1 MFIIKHKYIFIG
13 ISALLVAVSLAS
25 MYVFGVR
32 YGIDFTGGS
41 LLEAEYSTEKP
52 TLAVAGLPEGVTIT
66 PVTENADGTVT
77 PAPAPTLP
85 KISEI
90 KEVLVKDG
98 ITDAIVQSTGKT
110 GYIIRTKSLS
120 DAEHT
125 KLLTA
130 LSFNDTRKVTEK
142 RFTSIGPVM
151 GEELRSKA
159 FIAVGGVILAIMLFI
174 AFAFRKVSVPVS
186 SSKYGFMVVVSL
198 VHDVIIPT
206 GALAILGHFN
216 PSFEADILF
225 VTALLIILGFSV
237 HDTIVVFDRIRE
249 NLKNKIS
256 QDFEKVVG
264 ASLQQTFVRSI
275 NTSLTLILVLVM
287 LLVFGPASTYNFAL
301 ILLIGVTMGTYSS
314 IFLASPLLVVVEQ
327 YKRRHTA
334 AAPVQN
340 NYRPKKKN

>member
-1 MFIIKHKYIFIG
+1 
-13 ISALLVAVSLAS
+13 
-25 MYVFGVR
+25 
-32 YGIDFTGGS
+32 
-41 LLEAEYSTEKP
+41 
-52 TLAVAGLPEGVTIT
+52 
-66 PVTENADGTVT
+66 
-77 PAPAPTLP
+77 
-85 KISEI
+85 
-90 KEVLVKDG
+90 LVKDG
-98 ITDAIVQSTGKT
+98 INDAIVQSTGKS

-125 KLLTA
+125 KLLEVLT
-130 LSFNDTRKVTEK
+130 FGGTQQVTEK

-159 FIAVGGVILAIMLFI
+159 FVAVGGVILAIMLFI

-186 SSKYGFMVVVSL
+186 SSKYGLMVVVSL
-198 VHDVIIPT
+198 MHDVIIPT

-256 QDFEKVVG
+256 MDFEKVVG

-275 NTSLTLILVLVM
+275 NTSLTLILVLIM
-287 LLVFGPASTYNFAL
+287 LLTFGPASTYNFAL

-314 IFLASPLLVVVEQ
+314 IFLASPLLVVVEE
-327 YKRRHTA
+327 YKRKHI
-334 AAPVQN
+334 PVVETPTYQ
-340 NYRPKKKN
+340 KKKK

>member
-1 MFIIKHKYIFIG
+1 
-13 ISALLVAVSLAS
+13 

-41 LLEAEYSTEKP
+41 LLEAEYGTTRP
-52 TLAVAGLPEGVTIT
+52 VPVITGLPEGVTIT
-66 PVTENADGTVT
+66 PTVENADGTV
-77 PAPAPTLP
+77 ASASAPTPP
-85 KISEI
+85 KISEL

-98 ITDAIVQSTGKT
+98 ITDAIVQSTGKS
-110 GYIIRTKSLS
+110 GYLIRTKSLS
-120 DAEHT
+120 DPEHT
-125 KLLTA
+125 KLLA
-130 LSFNDTRKVTEK
+130 SLSFDGTRQVIEK

-151 GEELRSKA
+151 GTELRSKA
-159 FIAVGGVILAIMLFI
+159 FVAVGGVILAIMLFI
-174 AFAFRKVSVPVS
+174 AFAFRKVSAPVS
-186 SSKYGFMVVVSL
+186 SSKYGFMVVIAL
-198 VHDVIIPT
+198 LHDVIIPT

-249 NLKNKIS
+249 NLKNKVS

-264 ASLQQTFVRSI
+264 MSLQQTFVRSI
-275 NTSLTLILVLVM
+275 NTSLTLILVLVT

-301 ILLIGVTMGTYSS
+301 ILLVGVTMGTYSS

-327 YKRRHTA
+327 YQKKTIT
-334 AAPVQN
+334 APVQN
-340 NYRPKKKN
+340 NYRPKKK

>member
-1 MFIIKHKYIFIG
+1 
-13 ISALLVAVSLAS
+13 
-25 MYVFGVR
+25 MYVYGVR

-41 LLEAEYSTEKP
+41 LLEAEYRIEKQN
-52 TLAVAGLPEGVTIT
+52 LAIAGLPDGVTIT
-66 PVTENADGTVT
+66 PVTENAEGTVKPVPVT
-77 PAPAPTLP
+77 DIP
-85 KISEI
+85 KMSEI
-90 KEVLVKDG
+90 KEILVKDG
-98 ITDAIVQSTGKT
+98 ITDAIVQSTGKS

-120 DAEHT
+120 DSEHT
-125 KLLTA
+125 KLLEV
-130 LSFNDTRKVTEK
+130 LSFGGTRQVTEK

-159 FIAVGGVILAIMLFI
+159 FVAVGGVIFAIMLFV
-174 AFAFRKVSVPVS
+174 AFAFRKVSAPVS
-186 SSKYGFMVVVSL
+186 SSRYGFMVVISL
-198 VHDVIIPT
+198 IHDVIIPT
-206 GALAILGHFN
+206 GALALLGHFN

-264 ASLQQTFVRSI
+264 MSLQQTFVRSI

-327 YKRRHTA
+327 YERRHTPVVA
-334 AAPVQN
+334 VQN
-340 NYRPKKKN
+340 NYRPKKK

>member
-13 ISALLVAVSLAS
+13 ISAVLVILSFAS

-41 LLEAEYSTEKP
+41 LLEAEYSLKAPSATAPIIVEEGLEIAP
-52 TLAVAGLPEGVTIT
+52 VSETAVIPVVATI
-66 PVTENADGTVT
+66 
-77 PAPAPTLP
+77 LP
-85 KISEI
+85 KMPEV
-90 KEVLVKDG
+90 KEALVKDG
-98 ITDAIVQSTGKT
+98 INDAIVQSTGKS

-120 DAEHT
+120 DVEHT
-125 KLLTA
+125 KLLEA
-130 LSFNDTRKVTEK
+130 LSFGGTQQVVEK

-151 GEELRSKA
+151 GSELRSKA

-186 SSKYGFMVVVSL
+186 SSKYGIMVVISL
-198 VHDVIIPT
+198 THDVIIPT
-206 GALAILGHFN
+206 GALAILGYFN

-256 QDFEKVVG
+256 LDFEKVVG

-287 LLVFGPASTYNFAL
+287 LLVFGPSSTYNFAL

-314 IFLASPLLVVVEQ
+314 IFLASPLLVVVEE
-327 YKRRHTA
+327 YKRKHI
-334 AAPVQN
+334 PVVADHQN
-340 NYRPKKKN
+340 YQKKKK

>member
-13 ISALLVAVSLAS
+13 ISAVLVILSFAS

-41 LLEAEYSTEKP
+41 LLEAEYSLKAPSATAPIIVE
-52 TLAVAGLPEGVTIT
+52 EGVEIAPVSETAVT
-66 PVTENADGTVT
+66 PVVAT
-77 PAPAPTLP
+77 TLP
-85 KISEI
+85 KMSEV
-90 KEVLVKDG
+90 KEVLAKDG
-98 ITDAIVQSTGKT
+98 INDAIVQSTGKS

-120 DAEHT
+120 DVEHT
-125 KLLTA
+125 KLLEA
-130 LSFNDTRKVTEK
+130 LSFGGTQQVVEK

-151 GEELRSKA
+151 GSELRSKA
-159 FIAVGGVILAIMLFI
+159 FVAVGGVILAIMLFI

-186 SSKYGFMVVVSL
+186 SSKYGIMVVISL
-198 VHDVIIPT
+198 MHDVIIPT

-256 QDFEKVVG
+256 LDFEKVVG

-287 LLVFGPASTYNFAL
+287 LLIFGPASTYNFAL
-301 ILLIGVTMGTYSS
+301 ILLVGVTMGTYSS
-314 IFLASPLLVVVEQ
+314 IFLASPLLVVVEE
-327 YKRRHTA
+327 YKRKHI
-334 AAPVQN
+334 PVIANQN
-340 NYRPKKKN
+340 YQKKKK

>member
-13 ISALLVAVSLAS
+13 ISAALVIFSFAS
-25 MYVFGVR
+25 MYIFGIR
-32 YGIDFTGGS
+32 YGIDFEGGS
-41 LLEAEYSTEKP
+41 LLEAEYGEVP
-52 TLAVAGLPEGVTIT
+52 TAPVLALS
-66 PVTENADGTVT
+66 PVTENGVVSTTSASVT
-77 PAPAPTLP
+77 PTTETPSLP
-85 KISEI
+85 KISDI
-90 KEVLVKDG
+90 KGVLAKDG
-98 ITDAIVQSTGKT
+98 INDAIVQSTGKS
-110 GYIIRTKSLS
+110 GFIIRTKSLS

-125 KLLTA
+125 KLLELLT
-130 LSFNDTRKVTEK
+130 FGGTQRVTEK

-159 FIAVGGVILAIMLFI
+159 FVAVGGVILAIMLFI

-186 SSKYGFMVVVSL
+186 SSRYGMMVVVSL
-198 VHDVIIPT
+198 MHDVIIPT

-225 VTALLIILGFSV
+225 VTALLIVLGFSV

-249 NLKNKIS
+249 NLKNKLS
-256 QDFEKVVG
+256 LDFEKVVG
-264 ASLQQTFVRSI
+264 ASLEQTFVRSI

-314 IFLASPLLVVVEQ
+314 IFLASPLLVVVEEYQ
-327 YKRRHTA
+327 RKK
-334 AAPVQN
+334 APVLPVTPVYQ
-340 NYRPKKKN
+340 KKKKK

>member
-1 MFIIKHKYIFIG
+1 MFIVKHKYIFIA
-13 ISALLVAVSLAS
+13 ISAILVAASLAS
-25 MYVFGVR
+25 IYVFGVR

-41 LLEAEYSTEKP
+41 LLEAEYSTARP
-52 TLAVAGLPEGVTIT
+52 VPSIAGLPEGVIVT
-66 PVTENADGTVT
+66 PVTENADGSVT
-77 PAPAPTLP
+77 SLPAPTIP

-90 KEVLVKDG
+90 KEVLSKDG
-98 ITDAIVQSTGKT
+98 LTDAIVQSTGET

-125 KLLTA
+125 KLLQT
-130 LSFNDTRKVTEK
+130 LSFGGDRQVSEK

-151 GEELRSKA
+151 GTELRSKA
-159 FIAVGGVILAIMLFI
+159 FVAVGGVILAIMLFI

-186 SSKYGFMVVVSL
+186 SSKYGLMVVIAL
-198 VHDVIIPT
+198 LHDVIIPT
-206 GALAILGHFN
+206 GALAVLGHFN

-249 NLKNKIS
+249 NLKNKVS

-264 ASLQQTFVRSI
+264 VSLQQTFMRSV
-275 NTSLTLILVLVM
+275 NTSLTLILVLVT

-301 ILLIGVTMGTYSS
+301 ILLVGVTMGTYSS
-314 IFLASPLLVVVEQ
+314 IFLASPLLAVVEQ
-327 YKRRHTA
+327 YQRKHAPVA
-334 AAPVQN
+334 AVQN
-340 NYRPKKKN
+340 NYRPKKK

>member
-13 ISALLVAVSLAS
+13 ISAVLVVLSFAS
-25 MYVFGVR
+25 MYIFGVR

-41 LLEAEYSTEKP
+41 LLEAEYSLKAPSAATP
-52 TLAVAGLPEGVTIT
+52 IIVSEGVEVAPVSENVIT
-66 PVTENADGTVT
+66 PVVAT
-77 PAPAPTLP
+77 TLP
-85 KISEI
+85 KISDV
-90 KEVLVKDG
+90 KEALVKDG
-98 ITDAIVQSTGKT
+98 INDAIVQPTGKS

-120 DAEHT
+120 DTEHT
-125 KLLTA
+125 KLLEV
-130 LSFNDTRKVTEK
+130 LSFGGTQQIVEK

-151 GEELRSKA
+151 GTELRSKA
-159 FIAVGGVILAIMLFI
+159 FVAVGGVILAIMLFI

-186 SSKYGFMVVVSL
+186 SSKYGVMVVISL
-198 VHDVIIPT
+198 MHDVIIPT

-256 QDFEKVVG
+256 LDFEKVVG

-314 IFLASPLLVVVEQ
+314 IFLASPLLVVVEE
-327 YKRRHTA
+327 YKRKHIPVVA
-334 AAPVQN
+334 ANQN
-340 NYRPKKKN
+340 YQKKKK

>member
-13 ISALLVAVSLAS
+13 ISALLVTLSFAS
-25 MYVFGVR
+25 MYVFGIR

-41 LLEAEYSTEKP
+41 LLEAEYSLKTP
-52 TLAVAGLPEGVTIT
+52 SATAPIIVSEGVEVA
-66 PVTENADGTVT
+66 PVSENAA
-77 PAPAPTLP
+77 APVAATTLP
-85 KISEI
+85 KMSEV
-90 KEVLVKDG
+90 KETLVKDG
-98 ITDAIVQSTGKT
+98 ITDAIVQSTGKS
-110 GYIIRTKSLS
+110 GYIIRTKTLS

-125 KLLTA
+125 KLLEA
-130 LSFNDTRKVTEK
+130 LSFGGTQQVVEK

-151 GEELRSKA
+151 GSELRSKA
-159 FIAVGGVILAIMLFI
+159 FVAVGGVILAIMLFI

-186 SSKYGFMVVVSL
+186 SSKYGIMVVISL
-198 VHDVIIPT
+198 MHDVIIPT

-256 QDFEKVVG
+256 LDFEKVVG
-264 ASLQQTFVRSI
+264 ASLQQTFVRSV

-314 IFLASPLLVVVEQ
+314 IFLASPLLVVVEE
-327 YKRRHTA
+327 YKRNHL
-334 AAPVQN
+334 PVVANQN
-340 NYRPKKKN
+340 YQKKKK